1 MKRVL
6 LTLVLVAGFAL
17 EAAAQRT
24 GSITATV
31 VDAVTGIGI
40 PGAVMEFTP
49 EKNPD
54 NKKYTSTDAD
64 GKVDVGGLPYGSY
77 TLKVS
82 FIGYDNLEQ
91 KIRINSSKT
100 ALGVLKMQEGTTRID
115 AVKIEVQS
123 MRTSQKGDTVSYN
136 ASAFKVSNDADVEG
150 LLKKMPGITVSN
162 GTVEAQGETVKKVF
176 VDGKEF
182 FGEDVTTAIKSLPAE
197 AVKSIEVYNKL
208 SDQAEFSGMDDGE
221 GFKAL
226 NIVTHENMRQ
236 GQFGKVYAGY
246 GYDADSEF
254 SDSRHKY
261 LAGGNVNFFTGDSR
275 ISVLAL
281 FNNVNQ
287 QNFSFE
293 DILGVTGGGG
303 GGFGRGVGQYMT
315 RPQNGIAKVNSIG
328 LNYSDTW
335 GKKNNVT
342 FEGSYF
348 FNRTST
354 VNRSTNDRWY
364 EAPYDIDTLSTRGY
378 STTLNNN
385 HRFNARL
392 EWKISPNQSLM
403 SRTGFS
409 FQSNDPFSTTNG
421 SQWGES
427 GYSVIDNY
435 STSSNSGYNIR
446 EFLQYRAKLGK
457 DGRTITID
465 GNVNYGNRENE
476 ANSWSNT
483 ADAFEYL
490 PDYDLSYAIANAPTK
505 LLYQHSIRPTT
516 STNVGAN
523 FTYTEPVSKY
533 SQFSF
538 QYRMSY
544 QGQKQDKNTD
554 TRYDGEDFEF
564 NPLLS
569 SNSNS
574 TYWRHNMGPGFRYS
588 KERNTFVANV
598 YYQRS
603 ILSGQIT
610 NYGKTENI
618 NRKYNNFTYFMMGN
632 LNINRQ
638 NTIRLFVRSSTDNPS
653 IDNLQSIYDVSDAQY
668 ISRGNPE
675 LNPSYSH
682 SINFHYTNSN
692 VDKGRTF
699 MWMFSYQN
707 TSDYITNYTVQNPK
721 GMVIDGVAYNPLQYS
736 QRVNMSGYNYIRT
749 HISYGLPLS
758 FIKCNLN
765 LMTGVSYSITPTMF
779 GNGVTVDADGRMPL
793 GERNEASQFSYE
805 AGAVLGS
812 NISENVDFTVSWN
825 GNYSLAR
832 NSLASRPSN
841 NRYFY
846 HVASASLKASFLRGF
861 TFTGSFAYTQNV
873 GFTNDYNDEYMLCNL
888 YLGHKLF
895 KNKRGEIMVGINDLL
910 NQNKAF
916 SRSVGSG
923 YTQNATN
930 SVVGRYYMVQF
941 VYNLR
946 HFGKKGSKNLGD
958 YGIQDS
964 GRRGGYGGPGGRPM
978 GPPMR

>member
-6 LTLVLVAGFAL
+6 LTLVLVAGFAF

-31 VDAVTGIGI
+31 VDAASGIGI

-77 TLKVS
+77 MLKVS

-91 KIRINSSKT
+91 KIRISSAKT

-136 ASAFKVSNDADVEG
+136 ASAFKVSNDSDVEG
-150 LLKKMPGITVSN
+150 LLKKMPGITVNN

-246 GYDADSEF
+246 GYDADSDN
-254 SDSRHKY
+254 DSRHKY

-315 RPQNGIAKVNSIG
+315 RPQSGIATVNSIG

-335 GKKNNVT
+335 GKKDNVT

-354 VNRSTNDRWY
+354 INRSTNDRWY

-409 FQSNDPFSTTNG
+409 FQSNDPFSSTYG
-421 SQWGES
+421 HQWGQS
-427 GYSVIDNY
+427 GYSVIDNQ
-435 STSSNSGYNIR
+435 STSSNSGYNLR

-465 GNVNYGNRENE
+465 GNINYGNRKN
-476 ANSWSNT
+476 NSDSWSNY
-483 ADAFEYL
+483 ADAYTGDINDIIN
-490 PDYDLSYAIANAPTK
+490 PADTVN
-505 LLYQHSIRPTT
+505 LLYQRSVRPTV
-516 STNVGAN
+516 STNLGTN
-523 FTYTEPVSKY
+523 FTYTEPLSKY

-544 QGQKQDKNTD
+544 QKQEQNKNTD
-554 TRYDGEDFEF
+554 THYEGDDFEF

-574 TYWRHNMGPGFRYS
+574 TYWRHNIGPGFRYS

-610 NYGKTENI
+610 NYGKTEYI

-692 VDKGRTF
+692 VNKGRTF

-707 TSDYITNYTVQNPK
+707 ASDYITTYTVQNLR
-721 GMVIDGVAYNPLQYS
+721 GLEIDGVTYNPLQYS
-736 QRVNMSGYNYIRT
+736 QRVNMSGYNSIRT
-749 HISYGLPLS
+749 HISYGLPLN
-758 FIKCNLN
+758 FMKCNLN
-765 LMTGVSYSITPTMF
+765 IMTGVSYSVTPTMF
-779 GNGVTVDADGRMPL
+779 SNGVSVAADGSIPL
-793 GERNEASQFSYE
+793 GERNEASQFTYN

-825 GNYSLAR
+825 GSYSLAR

-846 HVASASLKASFLRGF
+846 HVASASLKATFLQGF

-873 GFTNDYNDEYMLCNL
+873 GFTNNYNDEYMLCNL

-895 KNKRGEIMVGINDLL
+895 KNKRGEVMVGVNDLL

-916 SRSVGSG
+916 SRTVGSG

-946 HFGKKGSKNLGD
+946 HFGKKGSKNASD
-958 YGIQDS
+958 YGIDDS
-964 GRRGGYGGPGGRPM
+964 NIGRRGGFGGPGGRPM